1 MDAKA
6 KRQIITD
13 MLDELKADMMSAV
26 EQMPEDWDE
35 TELGRYH
42 RAEMLH
48 RLGRRPGSLRR
59 QKDLAPRSPAFPT
72 AAM

>member
-35 TELGRYH
+35 TELAWFLVH
-42 RAEMLH
+42 R
-48 RLGRRPGSLRR
+48 P
-59 QKDLAPRSPAFPT
+59 SPIG
-72 AAM
+72 